1 MTPIAF
7 YFDAKRQLV
16 DQGFAAEISWQERQ
30 KPTSITEENFL
41 REAAWVVYCSGFR
54 EATVRRCFDYLSLC
68 FFDWSSAHDIATNG
82 SACVSAAMNAF
93 ANRRKHE
100 AVVTIASRVAAVGF
114 KSFKRQLLN
123 APVQTLQGLPFL
135 GPVTAVHLAKNIGFD
150 IAKPD
155 RHLVRLK
162 DQLGFTNVSEMCQ
175 VISTESGDPVKV
187 VDLVL
192 WRFIEQH
199 GVGRTSKALLIS
211 T

>member
-7 YFDAKRQLV
+7 YVDAKRQLV
-16 DQGFAAEISWQERQ
+16 DLGFAAEIKWQEHQ
-30 KPTSITEENFL
+30 KPTSVSEESFL

-54 EATVRRCFDYLSLC
+54 EATVRRYFDYLSLC
-68 FFDWSSAHDIATNG
+68 FFDWSSAHDIAANG
-82 SACVSAAMNAF
+82 SSCISAAMNAF
-93 ANRRKHE
+93 GNRRKHE
-100 AVVTIASRVAAVGF
+100 AVVTIASRVAAAGF
-114 KSFKRQLLN
+114 KSFKRELMI
-123 APVQTLQGLPFL
+123 APILTLQGLPFL

-162 DQLGFTNVSEMCQ
+162 DQLGFNNVSEMCQ

-192 WRFIEQH
+192 WRFLERH
-199 GVGRTSKALLIS
+199 GVSRPSKVWALD
-211 T
+211 